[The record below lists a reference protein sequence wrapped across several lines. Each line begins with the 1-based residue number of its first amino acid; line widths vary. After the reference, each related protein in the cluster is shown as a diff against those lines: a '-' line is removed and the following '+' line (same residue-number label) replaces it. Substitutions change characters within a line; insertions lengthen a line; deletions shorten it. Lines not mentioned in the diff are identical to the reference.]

1 MRLNLNIVHIIWN
14 DGYYDMVKFQEE
26 MKYGESA
33 AVKFGPVDFVQYAE
47 SFGATGLRVEKA
59 ADLGKVLDQAF
70 AIDGPVLVDVPV
82 DYKDNQLLG
91 QALLPDQL
99 V

>member
-1 MRLNLNIVHIIWN
+1 
-14 DGYYDMVKFQEE
+14 K
-26 MKYGESA
+26 
-33 AVKFGPVDFVQYAE
+33 YAE
-47 SFGATGLRVEKA
+47 SFGATGLRVDNA
-59 ADLGKVLDQAF
+59 AELGAVLDQAF
-70 AIDGPVLVDVPV
+70 ATDGPVIVDIPV